1 MDQHKVFYVVLPKV
15 VSSHGF
21 VGYGTVTF
29 GLADFDNLLIED
41 GTTIINNVVDIV
53 S

>member
-1 MDQHKVFYVVLPKV
+1 MFYVVLHKG
-15 VSSHGF
+15 VSTHGF
-21 VGYGTVTF
+21 AGYGTVTF

-41 GTTIINNVVDIV
+41 GTPISNNVV